1 VIRELLKYSF
11 VALGLGLFAS
21 ANAFGMAF
29 YKGPGHI
36 PEIDPSLAIGG
47 LTLLAGT
54 IAVLRIQ
61 RKK

>member
-1 VIRELLKYSF
+1 
-11 VALGLGLFAS
+11 
-21 ANAFGMAF
+21 MAF

-36 PEIDPSLAIGG
+36 PEVDPNLAIGG